1 MFDVYVIDTAALM
14 VCRPNGILDA
24 HAAER
29 IVDFV
34 EIKEEQ
40 LESGFHR
47 FCDLSRLDS
56 ISLSSQDL
64 GKLAA
69 RRRAFNPNS
78 VHVKSAFLASHPLAL
93 GIARMYEQLLQSPR
107 IEVRVFTDVNS
118 AAEWLVIKP
127 ELLRL

>member
-14 VCRPNGILDA
+14 VGRPSGTLDA

-29 IVDFV
+29 IIDFV

-47 FCDLSRLDS
+47 FCDLTRLDS
-56 ISLSSQDL
+56 INLSSQDL

-69 RRRAFNPNS
+69 RRRAFNPNA
-78 VHVKSAFLASHPLAL
+78 VRVKSAFLASHPLAS
-93 GIARMYEQLLQSPR
+93 GIAHMYQQLLQSPR
-107 IEVRVFTDVNS
+107 IEVHVFADINS
-118 AAEWLVIKP
+118 AAEWLVVKP
-127 ELLRL
+127 ELLSL